1 MPAELVAYAQFLE
14 RREQRRTADR
24 GRAFPG
30 ATGIAEPTAGG
41 SSVIEGEWID
51 AAGPPAR
58 SAGPI
63 TAAAVAAPRLP
74 RPVPPWC
81 TQRPAPDR

>member
-1 MPAELVAYAQFLE
+1 MASELVAYAQFLE

-30 ATGIAEPTAGG
+30 ATRIAEPSAGG
-41 SSVIEGEWID
+41 SSVIECERID
-51 AAGPPAR
+51 APRPPAR
-58 SAGPI
+58 SAGPV
-63 TAAAVAAPRLP
+63 TFAAVAAPRLP

>member
-1 MPAELVAYAQFLE
+1 MASELVAYAQFLE

-30 ATGIAEPTAGG
+30 ATGIAGPSAGG
-41 SSVIEGEWID
+41 SNVIECERID
-51 AAGPPAR
+51 APQPPARAAGPVA
-58 SAGPI
+58 
-63 TAAAVAAPRLP
+63 AAAVAAPGTP
-74 RPVPPWC
+74 RPLPPWC